1 MLERSMQRLKLLI
14 IVVRRMVVLLD
25 EAGAVESSF
34 GLESSV
40 VGLPHSL
47 RPFLLSKMKIMT
59 PDLAESTRKQ
69 EKIKIIVGHSNSL
82 R

>member
-1 MLERSMQRLKLLI
+1 MQRLKLLI

-40 VGLPHSL
+40 VGLQHRL
-47 RPFLLSKMKIMT
+47 RPFRLSTMKIMT
-59 PDLAESTRKQ
+59 PALAESTRKQ
-69 EKIKIIVGHSNSL
+69 EKIKIIARHSNSL